1 MDFLASCLIVDK
13 LKYCRKI
20 ISSKFVPCEVP
31 ESLQRDAGISLL
43 KYTTSSFLIK
53 LQMQTGSSGVRVVCF
68 RLDFVPRQLAIQTS
82 KPPSA
87 KMKPSDCFGVLNT
100 QQKPS
105 CPINSIFILVTKC
118 IQIVYIMFNNV
129 LTTISPW
136 NKSTGVLSSVELSA
150 LERPWG
156 ILFKLRI

>member
-1 MDFLASCLIVDK
+1 MDFLASCLIIDK

-31 ESLQRDAGISLL
+31 ESLPRDASISLL
-43 KYTTSSFLIK
+43 KYMTSSLLIK

-82 KPPSA
+82 KPASA
-87 KMKPSDCFGVLNT
+87 KMKLSDCFGVLNT

-105 CPINSIFILVTKC
+105 CPISIFIFVTKS
-118 IQIVYIMFNNV
+118 IQIVSIMFNDV

-136 NKSTGVLSSVELSA
+136 NRSTGVLSSVELSA